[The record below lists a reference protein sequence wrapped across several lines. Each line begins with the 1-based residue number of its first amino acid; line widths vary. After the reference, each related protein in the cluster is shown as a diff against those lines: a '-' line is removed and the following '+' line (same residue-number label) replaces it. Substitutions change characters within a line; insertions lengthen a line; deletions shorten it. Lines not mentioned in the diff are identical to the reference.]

1 MAKSYR
7 HQHNPV
13 FDLRQ
18 LCPRRWTEAKLRY
31 LPSMRCFALF
41 LGLCFA
47 APATAWEFTPG
58 VPCILSDIQGDTR
71 IELTHD
77 PRAPLYSLSITR
89 AQPWDEGQIFSMT
102 YLGPRGFQI
111 ATSRQTFQDDG
122 RTLRVEDR
130 GFGNVL
136 DGMEY
141 NGTALANLGDTD
153 VRIDLEGAAEPV
165 REFRRCSGLPT
176 S

>member
-1 MAKSYR
+1 
-7 HQHNPV
+7 
-13 FDLRQ
+13 
-18 LCPRRWTEAKLRY
+18 
-31 LPSMRCFALF
+31 MRCIAFC
-41 LGLCFA
+41 LCLASPA
-47 APATAWEFTPG
+47 AAWEFTPG
-58 VPCILSDIQGDTR
+58 LPCTLSDIQGDTQ
-71 IELTHD
+71 IVLTHD

-89 AQPWDEGQIFSMT
+89 AVPWGPGEAFSIT
-102 YLGPRGFQI
+102 YLGPRSFQI
-111 ATSRQTFQDDG
+111 ATSRQTFEDAG

-141 NGTALANLGDTD
+141 NGTALANLGETD
-153 VRIDLEGAAEPV
+153 VRIDLAGAAEPV